1 MMPRHIDVAAVA
13 LILISAAVLFGAV
26 SFLAGLR

>member
-13 LILISAAVLFGAV
+13 LILILAAVLFGAV
-26 SFLAGLR
+26 SFLVGLR